1 MAGPAEG
8 PAVVQV
14 DGVGGVAENLEEGKQ
29 WIAQKSGHR
38 KIKKTELKSNN
49 KRHSALDSGKLYFL
63 LKALRNSGANPIRPL
78 LVIVAVDD
86 LIEQLTSKYNEY
98 RSDGIL
104 KGRRQTSTTK
114 SSLVCCSG
122 NSWAALPVLF

>member
-1 MAGPAEG
+1 MIVKPDHAALVDRCQDGDLVVAGPAEG

-49 KRHSALDSGKLYFL
+49 KRHSVRGTL
-63 LKALRNSGANPIRPL
+63 LWTQENYIF
-78 LVIVAVDD
+78 
-86 LIEQLTSKYNEY
+86 Y
-98 RSDGIL
+98 
-104 KGRRQTSTTK
+104 
-114 SSLVCCSG
+114 
-122 NSWAALPVLF
+122 

>member
-38 KIKKTELKSNN
+38 KIKKTELKLKN
-49 KRHSALDSGKLYFL
+49 KRHSARGTL
-63 LKALRNSGANPIRPL
+63 LWTQEIIFS
-78 LVIVAVDD
+78 
-86 LIEQLTSKYNEY
+86 
-98 RSDGIL
+98 
-104 KGRRQTSTTK
+104 TK
-114 SSLVCCSG
+114 SAKKFRG
-122 NSWAALPVLF
+122 